1 MSGFTRF
8 QFFPV
13 LSALREYTRRDGRVV
28 RLKPKSP
35 DALALYR
42 HCGIRSWQKA
52 AESPEIDLSSPWVD
66 PAVRAWGMAMPD
78 DVFAFDLDISKEDS
92 SVTGWEIVQR
102 EIHARYGAP
111 EYPRTFMSRTP
122 SGGYHLLYRLPPNI
136 ALSDIVHPQLPGY
149 KTEIPIDIRYG
160 HNGYIVAPGSVTVFG
175 RYELID
181 APVDG
186 RLPMVTPELGGL
198 LIRLGAIDGY
208 GPKRRTARTPDP
220 LAVMGR
226 PSCRPI
232 SGERPWR
239 VKQSFTP
246 GSTHRQIGTQAS
258 AIVHAYREE
267 RHSEKWLE
275 DAFLSLGAE
284 VLRQYPDHVQREP
297 GDVYNFISWACAREG
312 IHVPTAIPP
321 SI

>member
-1 MSGFTRF
+1 
-8 QFFPV
+8 
-13 LSALREYTRRDGRVV
+13 
-28 RLKPKSP
+28 
-35 DALALYR
+35 
-42 HCGIRSWQKA
+42 
-52 AESPEIDLSSPWVD
+52 
-66 PAVRAWGMAMPD
+66 MAMPD

-181 APVDG
+181 APVAG

-198 LIRLGAIDGY
+198 LIRFGAIDGY

-232 SGERPWR
+232 SGEHPWR

-267 RHSEKWLE
+267 RHSGWKMHSSPSEPKYYANTPITSSANRATYTTSSAGHAHAKE
-275 DAFLSLGAE
+275 STCQRQSHPAFDE
-284 VLRQYPDHVQREP
+284 
-297 GDVYNFISWACAREG
+297 C
-312 IHVPTAIPP
+312 PTMNNIK
-321 SI
+321 